1 MLSSLNKLLK
11 RWSKLYSPYDMQISE
26 VFKYWKT
33 PLYCPRLKQSL
44 AFETILKFYFLSL
57 LISLITIAVLKLNDL
72 MPQRVPDNLDFLNK
86 MVLIIVIGPFMEEA
100 LFRLNLKFSLLSMS
114 ISITLAL
121 YYIFHRIFLY
131 ELFPTV
137 LLSLLTGSVIY
148 FSLNNTQFIKKIEE
162 FWIAKFRFIFYFSSL
177 LFGFVHLF
185 NFSPLNSAQILI
197 SPFIV
202 IHQIFAGLFFSF
214 IRMSY
219 KNGFLLCL
227 LVHLLWN
234 FFSSIPE
241 ILDEI
246 FSFFL

>member
-72 MPQRVPDNLDFLNK
+72 MPQRVPD
-86 MVLIIVIGPFMEEA
+86 
-100 LFRLNLKFSLLSMS
+100 NLKFSLLSMS